1 MNRKNQLQNIFKLYG
16 EEYLKE
22 HNLPSYIRKTL
33 VDIESC
39 RTSQLGGH
47 IDQCD
52 DCGDIRI
59 SYNSCRN
66 RHCPNCQTLAKEKW
80 IFNQEKHL
88 LPVGYFHMVFTIPNE
103 FNTLML
109 LNQKVMYNVL
119 FKAVSETLLELAN
132 DKKYLDA
139 DIGITTILH
148 TWGQNLMYHPHIH
161 CIVPGGGL
169 SFDNTKWVKSK
180 KKFFIPVK
188 VLSRIF
194 RGKFLY
200 YLNELYLDNKLKFP
214 KNISELSS
222 RNIFNSFKDNLY
234 KKEWIVYSKAP
245 FSSAEYVLQYL
256 GRYTHRVAISD
267 NRIIKVDNEKVV
279 FKWRDYKDKNKEK
292 VMSLKPAE
300 FIRRFTMH
308 ILPDRFVK
316 IRHYGIL
323 GNRNKKLKFKRCLE
337 IFRVKPKEFE
347 NLSSAELFFKLTGIK
362 IGKCKN
368 CEKGNLI
375 KIGKIMPRS
384 TSPP

>member
-1 MNRKNQLQNIFKLYG
+1 MNSLQEIMNLHG
-16 EEYLKE
+16 EAYIKSKK
-22 HNLPSYIRKTL
+22 LPSNILKALYSIK
-33 VDIESC
+33 DC
-39 RTSQLGGH
+39 RTAALGGH
-47 IDQCD
+47 VYECD
-52 DCGDIRI
+52 ECGETKI

-66 RHCPNCQTLAKEKW
+66 RHCPKCQAYAKEMW
-80 IFNQEKHL
+80 IYERSKSL
-88 LPVGYFHMVFTIPNE
+88 LPTHYFHIVFTIPEQLNSL
-103 FNTLML
+103 TLF
-109 LNQKVMYNVL
+109 NQKEMYSIL
-119 FKAVSETLLELAN
+119 FTSISETLLELAK
-132 DKKYLDA
+132 DKKYLNA
-139 DIGITTILH
+139 SIGFTTILH
-148 TWGQNLMYHPHIH
+148 TWGQNLMFHPHIH

-169 SFDNTKWVKSK
+169 SFDNTKWIKSK

-188 VLSRIF
+188 VLSRKF

-200 YLNELYLDNKLKFP
+200 YLNRLYLDNKLKFP
-214 KNISELSS
+214 KEISKLSS

-267 NRIIKVDNEKVV
+267 NRIIKVDREKVV

-308 ILPDRFVK
+308 ILPNRFVK

-337 IFRVKPKEFE
+337 IFRVKPKGLE
-347 NLSSAELFFKLTGIK
+347 NLSSAELFLKLTGIK

-375 KIGKIMPRS
+375 KIGKVMPRS
-384 TSPP
+384 ASPP

>member
-1 MNRKNQLQNIFKLYG
+1 MSSLQEVIALHG
-16 EEYLKE
+16 DEYIKSKK
-22 HNLPSYIRKTL
+22 LPSNVLKGLYSIK
-33 VDIESC
+33 DC
-39 RTSQLGGH
+39 RTAALGGH
-47 IDQCD
+47 VYECD
-52 DCGDIRI
+52 ECGETKI

-66 RHCPNCQTLAKEKW
+66 RHCPKCQAYAKEMW
-80 IFNQEKHL
+80 IYERSKAL
-88 LPVGYFHMVFTIPNE
+88 LPTHYFHIVFTIAEQLNSLT
-103 FNTLML
+103 FY
-109 LNQKVMYNVL
+109 NQKEMYSI
-119 FKAVSETLLELAN
+119 FFTSVSETLLELAK
-132 DKKYLDA
+132 DKKFLNA
-139 DIGITTILH
+139 NIGFTTILH
-148 TWGQNLMYHPHIH
+148 TWGQNLMFHPHIH

-169 SFDNTKWVKSK
+169 SIDNTKWIKSK

-188 VLSRIF
+188 VLSRKF

-214 KNISELSS
+214 KNISDLSS

-267 NRIIKVDNEKVV
+267 NRIIEVDDENIV

-292 VMSLKPAE
+292 LMSLKPSE

-323 GNRNKKLKFKRCLE
+323 ANRNKNLKLKRCKE
-337 IFRVKPKEFE
+337 IFRIKPKEIE

>member
-1 MNRKNQLQNIFKLYG
+1 MNSLQNIMELHG
-16 EEYLKE
+16 EAYVKSKR
-22 HNLPSYIRKTL
+22 LPSNILKALYSIK
-33 VDIESC
+33 DC
-39 RTSQLGGH
+39 RTASLGGH
-47 IDQCD
+47 AYECD
-52 DCGDIRI
+52 KCGEIKI

-66 RHCPNCQTLAKEKW
+66 RHCPKCQAYAKEMW
-80 IFNQEKHL
+80 IYERSKSL
-88 LPVGYFHMVFTIPNE
+88 LPTHYFHIVFTIPEQLNSL
-103 FNTLML
+103 TLF
-109 LNQKVMYNVL
+109 NQKERYSIL
-119 FKAVSETLLELAN
+119 FTAVSETLLELAK
-132 DKKYLDA
+132 DKKYLNA
-139 DIGITTILH
+139 NIGFTTILH
-148 TWGQNLMYHPHIH
+148 TWGQNLMFHPHIH

-169 SFDNTKWVKSK
+169 SFDNTKWIKSK

-188 VLSRIF
+188 VISRKF

-200 YLNELYLDNKLKFP
+200 YLNKLYLDNKLKFP

-222 RNIFNSFKDNLY
+222 RNIFDLFKENLY

-279 FKWRDYKDKNKEK
+279 FKWRDYRDKNKEK
-292 VMSLKPAE
+292 VMSLKPTE

-308 ILPDRFVK
+308 ILPDRFIK

-323 GNRNKKLKFKRCLE
+323 ANRNKNLKLKRCKE
-337 IFRVKPKEFE
+337 IFRIRPKEIE
-347 NLSSAELFFKLTGIK
+347 DLSSAELFFKLTGIK

-375 KIGKIMPRS
+375 KISKIMPRS

>member
-1 MNRKNQLQNIFKLYG
+1 MNSLQNIMELHG
-16 EEYLKE
+16 EAYVKSKR
-22 HNLPSYIRKTL
+22 LPSNILKALYSIK
-33 VDIESC
+33 DC
-39 RTSQLGGH
+39 RTAALGGH
-47 IDQCD
+47 AYECD
-52 DCGDIRI
+52 ECGEIKI

-66 RHCPNCQTLAKEKW
+66 RHCPKCQAYAKEMW
-80 IFNQEKHL
+80 IYERSKSL
-88 LPVGYFHMVFTIPNE
+88 LPTHYFHIVFTIPEQLNSL
-103 FNTLML
+103 TLF
-109 LNQKVMYNVL
+109 NQKEMYSIL
-119 FKAVSETLLELAN
+119 FTAVSETLLELAK
-132 DKKYLDA
+132 DKKYLNA
-139 DIGITTILH
+139 NIGFTTILH
-148 TWGQNLMYHPHIH
+148 TWGQNLMFHPHIH

-169 SFDNTKWVKSK
+169 SFDNIKWVKSK
-180 KKFFIPVK
+180 KKFFLPVK
-188 VLSRIF
+188 IISRKF

-200 YLNELYLDNKLKFP
+200 HLNKLYLDNKLKFP

-222 RNIFNSFKDNLY
+222 RDIFDLFKDNLY

-279 FKWRDYKDKNKEK
+279 FKWRDYRDKNKEK
-292 VMSLKPAE
+292 VMSLKPTE

-323 GNRNKKLKFKRCLE
+323 ANRNKNLKLKRCKE
-337 IFRVKPKEFE
+337 IFRIKPKEIE

-375 KIGKIMPRS
+375 KISKIMPRS